1 MTVVQTLGPSS
12 YCGFM
17 ESVGDGID
25 AYTHKAL
32 VRFHDAPKAVDA
44 YVKVYC
50 VDQAPRGL
58 VNELIG
64 YVLAKHDGLSVPYR
78 AAVLLLEDHQL
89 SAMPAGLNP
98 LRTMD
103 SHIVAW
109 AVQSLGGKSPYQV
122 YNYSRGSCAALA
134 AVRKDF
140 QKWKDLPAAAS
151 LDAWLLNED
160 RNLQNLV
167 RLGTGNYA
175 LIDHGRVCTGNGWSV
190 PLERAKM
197 PHKNKL
203 ALIAWDDIALEN
215 APKNYH
221 VPIVERMAQHHG
233 TLSHSEPDL
242 DYWLPQLLTSSERDD
257 VDVFL
262 SERTSTVKAYFKASY
277 GVLLP

>member
-1 MTVVQTLGPSS
+1 M
-12 YCGFM
+12 
-17 ESVGDGID
+17 
-25 AYTHKAL
+25 
-32 VRFHDAPKAVDA
+32 
-44 YVKVYC
+44 YC